1 MLAVVVDVPAPNVD
15 TALTV
20 PPLAVNHTD
29 PPAQIAAEAGVMI
42 TADGVGLTVI
52 I

>member
-15 TALTV
+15 MELTV
-20 PPLAVNHTD
+20 PPLAVNPTEF
-29 PPAQIAAEAGVMI
+29 PAQIEAEAGVMI

-52 I
+52 V